1 MITIIE
7 GADGSG
13 KSTLCKQLVERGY
26 TLITMNSSENLDE
39 WLQSL
44 ILFNNVNVIVD
55 RSFIT
60 DVVYRLWDG
69 KPRRGMS
76 LNSMCTLLLQVKI
89 IHCESGTEYDDSIQR
104 GETLVTEK
112 IHSDTIKAYYNII
125 MNLFD
130 KFLDAKICKY
140 NWHEDDIN
148 KVIKFIEEA

>member
-13 KSTLCKQLVERGY
+13 KSTLCEQLIERGY
-26 TLITMNSSENLDE
+26 TLITFKEIENVEE
-39 WLQSL
+39 WLYSL
-44 ILFNNVNVIVD
+44 SIFNNTNVIVD
-55 RSFIT
+55 RSFIS
-60 DVVYRLWDG
+60 DIVYRLWDN
-69 KPRRGMS
+69 KPRRGMN
-76 LNSMCTLLLQVKI
+76 LHTMCLILSQVKI
-89 IHCESGTEYDDSIQR
+89 VHCESGTEYNDSMQR

-130 KFLDAKICKY
+130 KFLGAKICKY